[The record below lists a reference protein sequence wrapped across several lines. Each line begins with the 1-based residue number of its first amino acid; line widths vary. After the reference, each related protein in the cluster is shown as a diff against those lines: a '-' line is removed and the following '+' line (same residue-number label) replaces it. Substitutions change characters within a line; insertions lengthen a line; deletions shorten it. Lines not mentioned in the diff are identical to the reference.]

1 MGPPAMA
8 VHIPRGLDGRKPD
21 PGETSDLACRRIQ
34 CFSERFNQTTQG
46 VYPTTVVCPQKGP
59 NCAKNRSA
67 TRSSCYMVCLPSR
80 PATAAQMQ
88 VKKALLGCTG
98 GFPEK
103 RHRLNVPLGV
113 PKVYVFDPRM
123 VVRFRG
129 DVTTEILF
137 PNCPAADQMARTVAR
152 FDCREDP
159 ASWTN
164 MNKRNTRALPWF

>member
-1 MGPPAMA
+1 MFPQMGPPAMA

-46 VYPTTVVCPQKGP
+46 VYPTTVVCPQKDPPPPLATWP

-103 RHRLNVPLGV
+103 RHRLNVPLAV
-113 PKVYVFDPRM
+113 QRSMFLTP
-123 VVRFRG
+123 
-129 DVTTEILF
+129 E
-137 PNCPAADQMARTVAR
+137 
-152 FDCREDP
+152 
-159 ASWTN
+159 W
-164 MNKRNTRALPWF
+164 W